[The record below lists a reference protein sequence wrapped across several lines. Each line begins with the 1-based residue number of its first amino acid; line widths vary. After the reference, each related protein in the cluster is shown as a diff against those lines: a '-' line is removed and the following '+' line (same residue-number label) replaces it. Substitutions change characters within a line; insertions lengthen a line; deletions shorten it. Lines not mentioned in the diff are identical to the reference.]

1 MMSSPAQT
9 ASVSTLRTGVIR
21 LWTAGMKLM
30 RRIAHFWFS
39 RMDTTKPFLHL
50 IWYENH
56 RRMSSLNISLFKDEN
71 KQIIPAEV
79 KVSSSLQ
86 TVIDIS
92 ERDHIIELKFEVN
105 IEWYDSRAKYY
116 NIKRNTALNIL
127 SQDEMR
133 KLWLPYII
141 FKV

>member
-1 MMSSPAQT
+1 MSA
-9 ASVSTLRTGVIR
+9 
-21 LWTAGMKLM
+21 
-30 RRIAHFWFS
+30 
-39 RMDTTKPFLHL
+39 
-50 IWYENH
+50 
-56 RRMSSLNISLFKDEN
+56 LNISLFKDEN